1 AVVVTGVAEVFASGL
16 GLVFAAGVV
25 AGVVAAVPVAGLA
38 SWLWW
43 RREVQRMRVARAA
56 AEAALADEQQL
67 SRRLGDALDGLDP
80 AVKAA
85 VFEELFSPRARHSKQ
100 EAAAARAE
108 SPLDH
113 SPLRCR
119 RDVQCSRVARAAAE
133 SALAHAPQLS
143 RRPGVALD
151 GLAPA
156 VKAAGCEAL
165 SSPRGRHSTK
175 EAAAARA
182 EQLLEHR
189 RLHGRVEPVQG

>member
-1 AVVVTGVAEVFASGL
+1 MTGVAEVFVSGL

-85 VFEELFSPRARHSKQ
+85 VFEKLF
-100 EAAAARAE
+100 
-108 SPLDH
+108 
-113 SPLRCR
+113 
-119 RDVQCSRVARAAAE
+119 
-133 SALAHAPQLS
+133 
-143 RRPGVALD
+143 
-151 GLAPA
+151 
-156 VKAAGCEAL
+156 
-165 SSPRGRHSTK
+165 SPRGRHSKK
-175 EAAAARA
+175 EAAA
-182 EQLLEHR
+182 LR
-189 RLHGRVEPVQG
+189 REFDATREEIATLPETEVDR